1 MKIRKGGITRNIDKK
16 RFNEYKAK
24 GYEVVEEKP
33 KENSSEYEEQSERFN
48 NSNYIEADNQ
58 GFVVCEEETETDKGR
73 IGTPVENAESEVYE
87 DAEDADSLG
96 VGLSVEEA
104 GTNRQEMGTDEL
116 EKMTV
121 AELKVFAE
129 NNDID
134 LCGATKKADILKVI
148 TGRVW

>member
-24 GYEVVEEKP
+24 GYEIVEEP
-33 KENSSEYEEQSERFN
+33 KELSEDKEVASEDDDIKSETSDKSEEVETNEAPETNETSE
-48 NSNYIEADNQ
+48 D
-58 GFVVCEEETETDKGR
+58 EEGH
-73 IGTPVENAESEVYE
+73 S
-87 DAEDADSLG
+87 
-96 VGLSVEEA
+96 
-104 GTNRQEMGTDEL
+104 TDEL

-121 AELKVFAE
+121 AELKVYAE

-134 LCGATKKADILKVI
+134 LDGATKKADILKVI

>member
-24 GYEVVEEKP
+24 GYEIVEEL
-33 KENSSEYEEQSERFN
+33 KELSEDKEAALVDNDKDLETSDKSEEVEANEAPEINETSE
-48 NSNYIEADNQ
+48 A
-58 GFVVCEEETETDKGR
+58 EEGH
-73 IGTPVENAESEVYE
+73 S
-87 DAEDADSLG
+87 
-96 VGLSVEEA
+96 
-104 GTNRQEMGTDEL
+104 TDEL

-134 LCGATKKADILKVI
+134 LGGATKKADILKVI